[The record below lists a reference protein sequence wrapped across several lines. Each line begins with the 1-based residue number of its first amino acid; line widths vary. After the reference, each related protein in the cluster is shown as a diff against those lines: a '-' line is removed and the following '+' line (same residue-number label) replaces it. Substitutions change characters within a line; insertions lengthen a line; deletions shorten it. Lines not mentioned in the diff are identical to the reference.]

1 MSVSPAIKKRHKQLA
16 AEVLRHAELYHT
28 HDAPEISDEA
38 YDALVRELID
48 IETHYP
54 ELKPKKSIVDK
65 VGGTASEAFSKVR
78 HAVPQY
84 SFDNLFNHEEL
95 VEWVARV
102 KRMLDKEGG
111 EVSTLAF
118 CAEEKIDG
126 LKVVLTYEKGE
137 LVRAATRGDGEIGE
151 DITHSAS
158 TISDVPK
165 KLTQPID
172 IIAVGEVW
180 LSEKELARINK
191 EREKNGDQVFANTR
205 NAAAGSLRQL
215 DANVTASRKLEMFAY
230 DIEDVRQQ
238 GNKATID
245 TQTDE
250 LELLKK
256 LGFRVNSAYK
266 LCTTADDIEAYYQ
279 KTLEQRHNKKH
290 HIDGVVLKAN
300 RRDHQALLG
309 HTAKSPRW
317 GVAYKF
323 PAEEVTTILEDIVLQ
338 VGRTGVLTPVAHL
351 TPVFVAGAMVSRA
364 TLHNEDFITELD
376 LRIGDT
382 VILRRAGDV
391 IPEIVG
397 VVKNLRTGKEKKW
410 HFPKKVALCG
420 GDGSIERVPGEAAWR
435 CVHKNSFD
443 QRKRVFEHFVGKHAF
458 DIEGFGKEQVKLFLE
473 NGLITD
479 FADIFTIEKGDL
491 LVLPRYAETSAT
503 NLVDAIN
510 TARRVPLARLLV
522 GLSIPHVG
530 EETAILLANSFG
542 TLDKLRSSPE
552 DMLAAIDGIGPIVAK
567 SIRNWFDN
575 AENKKE
581 LELLLK
587 QITVEE
593 AKRQSNKAT
602 KLAGK
607 IFVLTGTLSSLS
619 RDEAKDMIRA
629 AGGKASSSV
638 SKKTDYVVAGAEAG
652 SKLDEARELGVKV
665 IDEGEFLEMVGR

>member
-1 MSVSPAIKKRHKQLA
+1 MTVPKNIQNRHKKLA
-16 AEVLRHAELYHT
+16 AEVARHNELYHT

-38 YDALVRELID
+38 FDALTRELRE
-48 IETHYP
+48 IEKEYP
-54 ELKPKKSIVDK
+54 ELKPKKSIVEK
-65 VGGTASEAFSKVR
+65 VGGTTSEAFSKVR

-111 EVSTLAF
+111 DTATLAF

-126 LKVVLTYEKGE
+126 LKVILTYEKGK

-158 TISDVPK
+158 TIADVPK
-165 KLTQPID
+165 KLTHAVD
-172 IIAVGEVW
+172 LIAVGEVW
-180 LSEKELARINK
+180 LSEDELARINK
-191 EREKNGDQVFANTR
+191 EREKVGEQLFANTR

-215 DANVTASRKLEMFAY
+215 DASVTASRKLEMFAY
-230 DIEDVRQQ
+230 DIEGDE
-238 GNKATID
+238 
-245 TQTDE
+245 TQTQIEE

-256 LGFRVNSAYK
+256 LGFRVNPAYK

-290 HIDGVVLKAN
+290 HIDGIVLKAN
-300 RRDHQALLG
+300 SVEHQKLLG

-351 TPVFVAGAMVSRA
+351 TPVVVAGASVSRA

-376 LRIGDT
+376 LRLGDT

-397 VVKNLRTGKEKKW
+397 VVKSLRTGKEKKW

-491 LVLPRYAETSAT
+491 LALPRYAETSAN
-503 NLVDAIN
+503 NLVQAIN
-510 TARRVPLARLLV
+510 DARRVSLARLLV

-530 EETAILLANSFG
+530 EETAILLASSFG

-552 DMLAAIDGIGPIVAK
+552 DTLAAIDGIGPIVAK
-567 SIRNWFDN
+567 SICAWFGN
-575 AENKKE
+575 VANKRE

-593 AKRQSNKAT
+593 TRQQGNKAT

-607 IFVLTGTLSSLS
+607 TFVLTGTLPTLS
-619 RDEAKDMIRA
+619 RDEAKDLIRA

-638 SKKTDYVVAGAEAG
+638 SAKTDYVVAGENAG

-665 IDEGEFLEMVGR
+665 IDEGEFRKMVGR